1 WNITQAACINPPC
14 TSGASHEPML
24 SPDGQRVVYS
34 STVTQLVQGDTNV
47 EQDIFLSVLSPVGAS
62 LGTVSTERVNLQDQ
76 TGAQATGGSSG
87 DPAINDARF
96 PVEDP
101 EILIAFV
108 SSATNLVSPDT
119 NSVQDI
125 FLTGAIPQPT
135 GSHFR
140 RGDANSD
147 ASINVSDPIFVL

>member
-1 WNITQAACINPPC
+1 
-14 TSGASHEPML
+14 
-24 SPDGQRVVYS
+24 
-34 STVTQLVQGDTNV
+34 
-47 EQDIFLSVLSPVGAS
+47 IFLSVLSPVGAS

-76 TGAQATGGSSG
+76 TGAQATGGRSG

-147 ASINVSDPIFVL
+147 ASINVSDPIFVLAYLFEGGTPPPCEDAADVDDDGVVEVNDPIYLLGWLFQGTGLPPKWPT